1 MVKFWQFTLLSVVL
15 AGSVTLAG
23 CSSHSE
29 QVDHYVS
36 PQVQGESAKINLEE
50 VQKAFW
56 DSKGKDF
63 NSWMGA
69 FEKRVNEIYDGKEV
83 VSIDATRKE
92 GKLVVTGYID
102 TQKKE
107 GFQPGDE
114 KLFTIEQTGEA
125 TEDKQM
131 PYRVSDN
138 NDRPY
143 YEGRHS
149 FLDNPLLQM
158 LILSHFMGG
167 GMGGWGGH
175 YYTPYPSVNVLHTY
189 RDSYRATPGY
199 STQQASNQGFFSRFK
214 TSTNGALQSSKP
226 FGRSDFSSAAGGTSK
241 RSWFGSSVGGTASSG
256 LGSSSSSGSSG
267 GIFGSSGSSESSSS
281 WGGRRSS
288 GGGLFSSGRS
298 SRSWGGRRR

>member
-1 MVKFWQFTLLSVVL
+1 MIKVWQYTLLSVLV

-23 CSSHSE
+23 CTSHTE
-29 QVDHYVS
+29 RIDHYVS

-56 DSKGKDF
+56 ESKGKDF
-63 NSWMGA
+63 NSWMGT

-83 VSIDATRKE
+83 VSIDATRKD
-92 GKLVVTGYID
+92 GKLIVTGYID

-125 TEDKQM
+125 TEDKQI

-149 FLDNPLLQM
+149 FLDNPFLQM
-158 LILSHFMGG
+158 MILSHFMGG
-167 GMGGWGGH
+167 GMGSPWGGH
-175 YYTPYPSVNVLHTY
+175 YYTPYPSVNVLHNY
-189 RDSYRATPGY
+189 RDSYRATPNY

-214 TSTNGALQSSKP
+214 TSSNGSLQSSKP
-226 FGRSDFSSAAGGTSK
+226 FGKSDFSSASTGTSK
-241 RSWFGSSVGGTASSG
+241 RSWFGSSGGG
-256 LGSSSSSGSSG
+256 LGSSSSSSTSSG
-267 GIFGSSGSSESSSS
+267 GIFGSTGGTESSSS